1 MTATPTARLND
12 EAERLAAFEQIVGRH
27 DRIEPRHALDDDE
40 VERGFVL
47 TCQTYSTS
55 AAVTV
60 DFDA

>member
-1 MTATPTARLND
+1 MTASPTAQADD

-27 DRIEPRHALDDDE
+27 DRIEPRYDDDE

-47 TCQTYSTS
+47 TCQSYPTS